1 MSYDD
6 FCTAIAYAFETDAAL
21 FDLTRRVSANH
32 EFAMLNNNWHAVE
45 ETLVT
50 DHPKLVH
57 NLSLYLYSI
66 RWLRGRKLN
75 PAVFERA
82 FCS

>member
-1 MSYDD
+1 MRSKP
-6 FCTAIAYAFETDAAL
+6 
-21 FDLTRRVSANH
+21 TRLYSTKRPVSTNH

-57 NLSLYLYSI
+57 NLILYLYFI

-82 FCS
+82 FRSCAKSLG

>member
-1 MSYDD
+1 MSCDG

-21 FDLTRRVSANH
+21 FDLTRRVSTNH

-45 ETLVT
+45 ETLAT

-57 NLSLYLYSI
+57 NLSLYLYFI
-66 RWLRGRKLN
+66 RRLRGRKLN
-75 PAVFERA
+75 PAMFERA
-82 FCS
+82 FRS